1 MKLINTITLLDEL
14 REIDRIAF
22 LQNWQKQEKEIL
34 LFYAITFEPI
44 KIQKRS
50 APQNDRLIITFVKK
64 WLERVL
70 NGDL

>member
-34 LFYAITFEPI
+34 TLYAISFEPI

-50 APQNDRLIITFVKK
+50 APQNDCLIITFVKK